1 MKFVFIMLFSAISMS
16 SFAQFKS
23 EDSASVNI
31 TGGNT
36 DLKTYTFK
44 SDNSYTVEKS
54 VYRAHGSY
62 HYGES
67 DSVRSAENWDF
78 GLRYDYNFLPT
89 TGMYVGELI
98 EADRFAGYDRRYN
111 TDLGLTHIFYKS
123 DSATF
128 LAEAGLRY
136 AIEKPLDNSEDKKDF
151 KGRIYT
157 EITEKL
163 QDNLK
168 GKFWIEYLPNFS
180 ESKDYL
186 VNLEPSLIITLTKTF
201 SMKTAYLWK
210 YDNEPP
216 TGKSKYDHNYTL
228 SLLANF

>member
-1 MKFVFIMLFSAISMS
+1 MKIIFITLLFAMS
-16 SFAQFKS
+16 FSSLAQFKS

-44 SDNSYTVEKS
+44 SDNAYTLDKS
-54 VYRAHGSY
+54 VFKMNGSY

-67 DSVRSAENWDF
+67 DSVRSAENWAL
-78 GLRYDYNFLPT
+78 GLRYDYNAFPK

-111 TDLGLTHIFYKS
+111 TDLGLTHSIYKT
-123 DSATF
+123 DLKA
-128 LAEAGLRY
+128 LLVEAGLRY
-136 AIEKPLDNSEDKKDF
+136 AVEKPLDNSEDKKDF
-151 KGRIYT
+151 KGRVYG
-157 EITEKL
+157 EISHTLKE
-163 QDNLK
+163 NIK

-180 ESKDYL
+180 ESEDYL
-186 VNLEPSLIITLTKTF
+186 VNLEPSLIVTLTSTF

-210 YDNEPP
+210 FDNLPP
-216 TGKSKYDHNYTL
+216 AGKSKYDHNYTL
-228 SLLANF
+228 SLIANF